1 VTFSSNIDRYIT
13 AISSN
18 LKFSFSGTKSNYKKN
33 IVNNS
38 DLRKVKTL
46 ILIVDLNF
54 VLIQRFFLTMTSA
67 QSISIMKLVQ
77 KNK

>member
-18 LKFSFSGTKSNYKKN
+18 LKFSFSGTKSNYKN
-33 IVNNS
+33 VNRFKEGS
-38 DLRKVKTL
+38 QKTL

-54 VLIQRFFLTMTSA
+54 VLDKGFLTMTSA
-67 QSISIMKLVQ
+67 QSIGI
-77 KNK
+77 